1 MDALHHACTLNNTG
15 VSLLLSGDHVNGVA
29 SFQTALS
36 LMKTAAADLNLYSQ
50 ERADN
55 VSRLYNI
62 LSCPKIETKK
72 FSSKATTDATFV
84 YDIPFLLT
92 CENDVA
98 MDDLRT
104 SFYSAVMLFNL
115 ALALHKQGQQGKEN
129 SLARALQLYH
139 FCVQLLEEPMLAH
152 PEVASILAVVALNN
166 MANIHYELCN
176 YADSRH
182 CAADIFSLLITET
195 SRYHHAFT
203 SDVIDELILNSSFML
218 NLLPTGAHA
227 A

>member
-36 LMKTAAADLNLYSQ
+36 LMKKAAADLNVYSQ
-50 ERADN
+50 ERVDS

-62 LSCPKIETKK
+62 LSCPEIETKK
-72 FSSKATTDATFV
+72 FSSEITTESTFV
-84 YDIPFLLT
+84 YDIPFLLKY
-92 CENDVA
+92 ENDVT

-104 SFYSAVMLFNL
+104 SFYSAVVLFNL

-152 PEVASILAVVALNN
+152 PEVASILAVVALNKWPTYITN
-166 MANIHYELCN
+166 CVTMQTRGIVQL
-176 YADSRH
+176 
-182 CAADIFSLLITET
+182 IFSLCS
-195 SRYHHAFT
+195 SRRRADT
-203 SDVIDELILNSSFML
+203 IML
-218 NLLPTGAHA
+218 FYFGCD
-227 A
+227 